1 MELSSLKLCMYNSL
15 KKNLTIQNVNLNELM
30 YEWGYKTHG
39 LFLEYREKEF
49 IDTIEIHILALKE
62 VLKNYEIKISD
73 RVARMIVEDVWYN
86 FIEKNKLCPNTR
98 DVLVKLK
105 KLDYRLGLI
114 TNSELFIVNGI
125 LKKNKLND
133 FFDVKVISGL
143 VKAYKPNHILFEIA
157 IELAKCTSEEVIYI
171 GDSEIDIMGAKKVG
185 LKTVIVHR
193 DEIPDIE
200 IGIRPDYMIND
211 LLELPNLVSKINKI
225 NLSK

>member
-1 MELSSLKLCMYNSL
+1 
-15 KKNLTIQNVNLNELM
+15 
-30 YEWGYKTHG
+30 
-39 LFLEYREKEF
+39 
-49 IDTIEIHILALKE
+49 
-62 VLKNYEIKISD
+62 
-73 RVARMIVEDVWYN
+73 
-86 FIEKNKLCPNTR
+86 LCPNTR

-105 KLDYRLGLI
+105 KLGYRLGLI

-125 LKKNKLND
+125 LKKNKLDD
-133 FFDVKVISGL
+133 FFDVKVISGV

-157 IELAKCTSEEVIYI
+157 IELAKCTSEEVLYI

-193 DEIPDIE
+193 NEVPDIE

-225 NLSK
+225 HLSE